1 MSEQATGTK
10 LSLFQR
16 MLNRVEKICNK
27 LPAPGILFLILF
39 VITAVLSLVLSL
51 ARVSVIQPATG
62 AEMTIRNFFSQEGLY
77 WFLGNMIP
85 NFTSFPPLGI
95 VLVMTMAV
103 GICEEAGLIETLLQR
118 EMKGIP
124 PKLLPYA
131 VAFISIIG
139 NLASDTAGIIV
150 PPMAGLLYLA
160 AGRHPIAGM
169 ICGYAGFQAGFSAN
183 LMISGTD
190 GLLSA
195 VTQKAVDAFLGAG
208 VMTVDI
214 ACNWYFMAASTV
226 LGTLVVGFA
235 CDKLVDRYFGP
246 YAAPAGIHAREEKP
260 FTERDRKALH
270 WAGIST
276 MLFIGLIAAATV
288 WGPLGIIVGQ
298 EEAGARGFVGSYL
311 LKNLVTVLT
320 FFFAIPGIVYGLVS
334 GSIKGA
340 GALYQSMCKILG
352 RMGSYL
358 AFCFFCAQFQ
368 QLFSW
373 TRIDTLLAVSG
384 ANLLRSTGFT
394 GFGMIV
400 VFILFSGFVN
410 IFISSASAKW
420 AILAPVF
427 IPMLLMAGG
436 YHPAMTQIF
445 YRIGDSATNAF
456 TPVMPYLWVMLKS
469 AQDMFDPDIRIG
481 TFTSRLIPVG
491 LIMLAAWIA
500 FLGLWMLVGLP
511 VGPGVLVHL
520 PGYGG

>member
-1 MSEQATGTK
+1 MSEQTTGTK

-51 ARVSVIQPATG
+51 AHVSVIQPATG
-62 AEMTIRNFFSQEGLY
+62 SETPIRNFFSQEGLY

-103 GICEEAGLIETLLQR
+103 GICEEAGLIETMLRQ

-124 PKLLPYA
+124 PRLLPYA
-131 VAFISIIG
+131 VAFIGIIG

-169 ICGYAGFQAGFSAN
+169 ICGYAGVQAGFSAN

-214 ACNWYFMAASTV
+214 ACNWYFMAASAV
-226 LGTLVVGFA
+226 LGTLVIGFA
-235 CDKLVDRYFGP
+235 CDKLVDRHFGP
-246 YAAPAGIHAREEKP
+246 YTAPAGIHAQEEKP

-288 WGPLGIIVGQ
+288 
-298 EEAGARGFVGSYL
+298 
-311 LKNLVTVLT
+311 
-320 FFFAIPGIVYGLVS
+320 
-334 GSIKGA
+334 
-340 GALYQSMCKILG
+340 
-352 RMGSYL
+352 
-358 AFCFFCAQFQ
+358 
-368 QLFSW
+368 
-373 TRIDTLLAVSG
+373 
-384 ANLLRSTGFT
+384 
-394 GFGMIV
+394 
-400 VFILFSGFVN
+400 
-410 IFISSASAKW
+410 
-420 AILAPVF
+420 
-427 IPMLLMAGG
+427 
-436 YHPAMTQIF
+436 
-445 YRIGDSATNAF
+445 
-456 TPVMPYLWVMLKS
+456 
-469 AQDMFDPDIRIG
+469 
-481 TFTSRLIPVG
+481 
-491 LIMLAAWIA
+491 
-500 FLGLWMLVGLP
+500 
-511 VGPGVLVHL
+511 
-520 PGYGG
+520 

>member
-1 MSEQATGTK
+1 MSEQASGTK
-10 LSLFQR
+10 PSLFQR
-16 MLNRVEKICNK
+16 MLNRVEKICNR
-27 LPAPGILFLILF
+27 LPAPGILFLMLF
-39 VITAVLSLVLSL
+39 AITAVLSLGLSL
-51 ARVSVIQPATG
+51 AGVTVTQPATG
-62 AEMTIRNFFSQEGLY
+62 TEMPIRNFFSREGLY
-77 WFLGNMIP
+77 WFLENMIP

-103 GICEEAGLIETLLQR
+103 GICEEAGLIEVLLR
-118 EMKGIP
+118 RKMKGISP
-124 PKLLPYA
+124 GLLPYA
-131 VAFISIIG
+131 VAFIGIIG

-169 ICGYAGFQAGFSAN
+169 ICGYAGVQAGFSAN

-190 GLLSA
+190 GLLSSI
-195 VTQKAVDAFLGAG
+195 TQKAVDAFFGAG
-208 VMTVDI
+208 TVTVDV

-226 LGTLVVGFA
+226 LGTAVIGFV
-235 CDKLVDRYFGP
+235 CDRLVDRHFGP
-246 YAAPAGIHAREEKP
+246 YAAPEGIHAREEKP
-260 FTERDRKALH
+260 LTERDGKALR

-276 MLFIGLIAAATV
+276 LLFFGLIAAAAV

-298 EEAGARGFVGSYL
+298 EEAGTRGFVGSYL
-311 LKNLVTVLT
+311 LKYLVTVLT
-320 FFFAIPGIVYGLVS
+320 FFFAIPGIVYGLIS

-340 GALYQSMCKILG
+340 GGLYQTMCGILG

-368 QLFSW
+368 QLFTW

-384 ANLLRSTGFT
+384 ANMLTSTGFT
-394 GFGMIV
+394 GFELIA
-400 VFILFSGFVN
+400 VFILFSGFIN

-456 TPVMPYLWVMLKS
+456 TPVMPYLWVMLKN

-481 TFTSRLIPVG
+481 TFSSRLLPVG

-500 FLGLWMLVGLP
+500 FLGLWMLLGLP
-511 VGPGVLVHL
+511 VGPGVPIHL
-520 PGYGG
+520 PGYGS

>member
-1 MSEQATGTK
+1 MSEQASGTK
-10 LSLFQR
+10 PSLFER
-16 MLNRVEKICNK
+16 MLNRVEKVCNR

-39 VITAVLSLVLSL
+39 VMTAVLSLGLSL
-51 ARVSVIQPATG
+51 AGVSVVHPATG
-62 AEMTIRNFFSQEGLY
+62 AEAPVRNFFSREGLY
-77 WFLGNMIP
+77 WFLENMIP

-103 GICEEAGLIETLLQR
+103 GICEEAGLVETLLR
-118 EMKGIP
+118 RNMKGIRP
-124 PKLLPYA
+124 GLLPYA
-131 VAFISIIG
+131 VAFIGIIG
-139 NLASDTAGIIV
+139 NLASDTALIIV
-150 PPMAGLLYLA
+150 PAMAGLIYLA

-169 ICGYAGFQAGFSAN
+169 ICGYAGAQAGFSAN
-183 LMISGTD
+183 LMIAGTD
-190 GLLSA
+190 GLLSSI
-195 VTQKAVDAFLGAG
+195 TQKAVDAFLGAG
-208 VMTVDI
+208 VVTVDA

-226 LGTLVVGFA
+226 LCTVVVGFA
-235 CDKLVDRYFGP
+235 CDRLVDRHFGP
-246 YAAPAGIHAREEKP
+246 YTAPEGIRAREEKP
-260 FTERDRKALH
+260 FTARDRKALR
-270 WAGIST
+270 WAGVSAL
-276 MLFIGLIAAATV
+276 LFFALIAAATI
-288 WGPLGIIVGQ
+288 WGPLGVIAGR
-298 EEAGARGFVGSYL
+298 EEAGDRGFVGSYL
-311 LKNLVTVLT
+311 LKHLVTVLT
-320 FFFAIPGIVYGLVS
+320 LFFAIPGIVYGLVS
-334 GSIKGA
+334 GSIRGA
-340 GALYQSMCKILG
+340 EGIYRAMCRILG

-384 ANLLRSTGFT
+384 ANLLRNTGFT
-394 GFGMIV
+394 GFELIT
-400 VFILFSGFVN
+400 VFILFSGFIN

-481 TFTSRLIPVG
+481 TFSSRLLPVG

-500 FLGLWMLVGLP
+500 FLGVWMLLGLP
-511 VGPGVLVHL
+511 VGPGVPVHL